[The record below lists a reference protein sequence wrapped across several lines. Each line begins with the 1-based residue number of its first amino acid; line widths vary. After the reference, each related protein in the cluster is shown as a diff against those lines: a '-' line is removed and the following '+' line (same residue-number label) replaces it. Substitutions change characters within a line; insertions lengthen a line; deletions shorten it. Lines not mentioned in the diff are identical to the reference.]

1 MSQRTVQLRHYD
13 LLPGTMDDFVA
24 WFTADVLPLRID
36 YGYRVEF
43 AYVDRES
50 NSVDW
55 AVSLPGD
62 QAEFTRIDAEYQV
75 SPERAAVF
83 DGVPKRIASSRLSF
97 VEVLA

>member
-1 MSQRTVQLRHYD
+1 MAQRTVQLRQYD
-13 LLPGTMDDFVA
+13 IIPGTMDDFVA
-24 WFTADVLPLRID
+24 WFTADVIPMRID

-43 AYVDRES
+43 AYIDREA
-50 NSVDW
+50 NAVTW

-62 QAEFTRIDAEYQV
+62 EAEFSRIDEEYKV

-83 DGVPKRIASSRLSF
+83 EGVPKRISGSKLSF